1 MSDPKAIPGDRTA
14 QELARR
20 YGTDRSRGR
29 AVVVA
34 LSATVAT
41 AFLVWLTWAAWFHSD
56 PAIEAEVIAFDVVDT
71 RETRVKVESRI
82 RDDRVEGGCLLRATA
97 ADHTIVGELN
107 LTVAE
112 LREVGKDWIPVRT
125 EREATTV
132 TLVRCTEAD

>member
-1 MSDPKAIPGDRTA
+1 MA
-14 QELARR
+14 QR
-20 YGTDRSRGR
+20 YGQARPRRR
-29 AVVVA
+29 AALVA
-34 LSATVAT
+34 LSAAVLAT
-41 AFLVWLTWAAWFHSD
+41 ALLVWIAWAAWFRSE
-56 PAIEAEVIAFDVVDT
+56 PAIEAKVFAYDVVDT
-71 RETRVKVESRI
+71 HQARVKVDVRL

-112 LREVGKDWIPVRT
+112 LLEAEDDWIPVRT